1 MMDSANLQDD
11 LKKLKGQFTASDV
24 NKKELMYT
32 VILLTNQRCDGFFEA
47 LDRLRTNTEFA
58 QGRVAALQTAVPAL
72 LEAANKSSA
81 VSNVAAAL
89 GFVSGTLSDVKQNYL
104 FAEFR
109 QQLYTK
115 WQVSRAIQRKAM
127 ETVVTSATTAAEVRL
142 YLYEYVRMCLP
153 SQLKQWMYESAQV
166 GVPSLVIPRLEKA
179 TPEQAKEEPKP
190 PSEVS
195 GDKPGPIVMT
205 N

>member
-1 MMDSANLQDD
+1 MRCILALLVSLVLAGCTELPELNYSPVEMMDSANLQDD

-109 QQLYTK
+109 QQL
-115 WQVSRAIQRKAM
+115 
-127 ETVVTSATTAAEVRL
+127 VVIGQLRQTELRHAALLGAEQLAAARL
-142 YLYEYVRMCLP
+142 LR
-153 SQLKQWMYESAQV
+153 
-166 GVPSLVIPRLEKA
+166 
-179 TPEQAKEEPKP
+179 
-190 PSEVS
+190 S
-195 GDKPGPIVMT
+195 G
-205 N
+205 